1 MLRKSPSKLRCERFS
16 SKHLNVKVKKNCAL
30 KYNSMQFWCVFFF
43 IFFLIQMHK
52 KIHTY
57 TKHTVEHE
65 TANRMEICI
74 IKWKEQCQLFFFLC
88 CCYCGSRRTLFF
100 FQKIIFGVGFFFFS
114 LSRYFGTFI
123 AVNTHIIIVCR
134 CFFFCCSCWCYFVCW
149 RS

>member
-30 KYNSMQFWCVFFF
+30 KYNSMQFSYVFFSYF
-43 IFFLIQMHK
+43 SSFRCIKNPHI
-52 KIHTY
+52 
-57 TKHTVEHE
+57 HE
-65 TANRMEICI
+65 TH
-74 IKWKEQCQLFFFLC
+74 
-88 CCYCGSRRTLFF
+88 RRTWNSKQNGNMYNKVERTMPIVFFSCVVAIAAVAELFF